1 MSRFSGKPISGL
13 PEALPQGESI
23 LWQGA
28 PDWRS
33 LARRAFRVKLISV
46 YFAILIVWRVGASL
60 SAGDSLSLSLA
71 SSLSSLVLCAIALG
85 GFFLLS
91 WLIARTTTYT
101 ITSRRL
107 VITYGIAVPKSVNL
121 PFSRIDAA
129 DLRELPEG
137 TGDLS
142 VKLPPATR
150 LSFILLWPH
159 VRAGVGGRAEPV
171 LRCIAEPQ
179 LVANIL
185 VNGLSTSIGTQERA
199 TVAPPAKAA
208 EHPGLQ
214 AQAA

>member
-1 MSRFSGKPISGL
+1 MSRFTGKPISGL
-13 PEALPQGESI
+13 PEALPEGETI

-28 PDWRS
+28 PAWRS
-33 LARRAFRVKLISV
+33 LARRAFRVKLLSV
-46 YFAILIVWRVGASL
+46 YFGILIIWRVVASL
-60 SAGDSLSLSLA
+60 AAGDGFTLSMA
-71 SSLSSLVLCAIALG
+71 SSLSSVVLCTIALG
-85 GFFLLS
+85 GFFLLA

-142 VKLPPATR
+142 VKLPAATR
-150 LSFILLWPH
+150 LSYILLWPH
-159 VRAGVGGRAEPV
+159 VRAGAGGRAEPV

-185 VNGLSTSIGTQERA
+185 VNGLSNTISAHERA
-199 TVAPPAKAA
+199 TVAVLSKAS